1 MENNKIPGG
10 NVSIMELVK
19 GRPIDVTDRLDKE
32 IRTYDL
38 LDSLGIEYERVDHEA
53 AETMEACAEIDVLLE
68 PAVICKNLFLC
79 NSQKTRF
86 YLLAIRGDKKFK
98 TKEISHQIN
107 SPRLSFASPE
117 FMEKYLDITPGSV
130 SVLGLMN
137 DIKNNV
143 KLIVDEDVLKE
154 DYFACHP
161 CINTSS
167 LRLKTEDV
175 FGKFLE
181 AIHHDYIV
189 VTLGNDLQAD

>member
-79 NSQKTRF
+79 NSQKTKF

-137 DIKNNV
+137 DIENNV

-189 VTLGNDLQAD
+189 VTLGKDLQAD